1 MLAHALPHR
10 ALRARPALRTPHK
23 YQQAVDSQCLY
34 KFCKDRPAAD
44 LRSLYRL
51 CKDLLAFLILRLSS
65 RSKHYQSLQKS
76 YEDKPAA
83 DFRIQILYE
92 FYKGQSAAADF
103 QSLRKC
109 RGMRFV
115 HPAGS
120 PRLS

>member
-1 MLAHALPHR
+1 M
-10 ALRARPALRTPHK
+10 
-23 YQQAVDSQCLY
+23 
-34 KFCKDRPAAD
+34 
-44 LRSLYRL
+44 
-51 CKDLLAFLILRLSS
+51 CKDLLAFLILCLFS

-103 QSLRKC
+103 QSLR
-109 RGMRFV
+109 RYRELRFV
-115 HPAGS
+115 NPAGS